1 MKKSAFV
8 YIIIIPGLL
17 LAGWRVCM
25 ASTSDAS
32 GTLLKSQT
40 REDRVDPLSRRL
52 LADRTDTRD
61 SIIYGTDPE
70 MERAMEEQ
78 VREEKKKEEKAW
90 KMLEHMD
97 IRLDTQKRP
106 SQSQPN
112 NTAPQ

>member
-1 MKKSAFV
+1 
-8 YIIIIPGLL
+8 
-17 LAGWRVCM
+17 M
-25 ASTSDAS
+25 ASNSDAS
-32 GTLLKSQT
+32 GTLPKSQT
-40 REDRVDPLSRRL
+40 LENRIGPLPRLL
-52 LADRTDTRD
+52 LADRTDTKD
-61 SIIYGTDPE
+61 PIIYGTDPD

-78 VREEKKKEEKAW
+78 AREEKEKEEKAW